1 MNEWQGKKT
10 DSEEE
15 ALMLCAEPEDSSVS
29 STLGVNAGP
38 IIRHLFAEEEREGF
52 HVIVN
57 LNNRAPSKSID

>member
-38 IIRHLFAEEEREGF
+38 IIRHLFAEEERGGF

-57 LNNRAPSKSID
+57 